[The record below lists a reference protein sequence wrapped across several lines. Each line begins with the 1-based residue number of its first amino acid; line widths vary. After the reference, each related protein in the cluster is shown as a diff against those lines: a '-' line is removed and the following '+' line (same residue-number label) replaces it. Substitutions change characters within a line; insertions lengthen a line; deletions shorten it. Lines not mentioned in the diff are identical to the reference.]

1 MDIDKVLIPSL
12 IIFALSFVAVALGR
26 NLAMMLV
33 GAALAAIGYGAAN
46 PSIQT
51 LCIRTVEPER
61 RGVASNT
68 QYFGIDL
75 GYFLGPFLGGMIY
88 SRSDYSVMYL
98 CTGVIPQIVC
108 LVLFLATWR
117 SLKKRLY

>member
-1 MDIDKVLIPSL
+1 MDTAKILVPGLL
-12 IIFALSFVAVALGR
+12 VFALSYVVVALAR
-26 NLAMMLV
+26 NLPVMLL
-33 GAALAAIGYGAAN
+33 GAALAALGFGASN
-46 PSIQT
+46 PTIQT

-108 LVLFLATWR
+108 LILFVVTWR
-117 SLKKRLY
+117 RLKKRLY